1 MDILK
6 VGAAAL
12 VLVNAL
18 VAMVIGLGDI
28 VLTVAES
35 GAIYLVASTSVGLVV
50 AVVAHVRPETAKE
63 PVALG
68 AALLAELQAI
78 LGLLVVFTVFGLT
91 KGDAALIDGVIITG
105 AALVGGV
112 FVRRKVTPVDG
123 GS

>member
-105 AALVGGV
+105 AALVGVV
-112 FVRRKVTPVDG
+112 FVRRKVTPV
-123 GS
+123 